1 MSPALISKL
10 SSSPAVA
17 ATAAIMSYPLVRLSA
32 YGIVLLVGYL
42 AARIIYNV
50 YFHPL
55 RKYPGPTS
63 WAATR
68 IPWCWHQFRGIN
80 YLRLLQLHTKYG
92 HVVRIGPNELSYTT
106 DSAWKTIYGHR
117 QPEMGKDPVFSLH
130 TPTGVQNILTADR
143 PTHTRHRRT
152 LAHAFSEK
160 ALREQE
166 DILQSY
172 TTALLSGVE
181 VRRHQPIDIGAWFMF
196 TTFDLIS
203 DLSFGDRVGCLA
215 KGDYDPYVSA
225 TPAISKE
232 LQYYQ
237 MLKYWGVEWAREFF
251 MPTSVAGA
259 RQTNMKRAMSTVND
273 RINRN
278 DSTDRKDFLHYI
290 LAANE
295 DKGMSRQEIDV
306 NAFSIST
313 AGSESTA
320 TALAG
325 AIFHLLQNPD
335 TYQKLTYEIRAAFPA
350 SEAITL
356 SATTAKSLPYLH
368 AVLQETMRLYPP
380 VAVTLPR
387 RVPAEEVG
395 GVIIDGSPVPAGTTV
410 GINFFAAFH
419 SPHNFHAPEKFAP
432 ERWLS
437 DDSAAA
443 LYANDNKDVVQP
455 FSVGP
460 RNCLGK
466 NLAWAEMQLVLSR
479 LLWAYDVRWPEEGG
493 SDGGA
498 AEKKGMGREIN
509 KGWQSEQKLFGF
521 WVKPPLMVCLE
532 PVERGVGGEGVKAW
546 YDDEAVKLVKES

>member
-1 MSPALISKL
+1 M
-10 SSSPAVA
+10 
-17 ATAAIMSYPLVRLSA
+17 
-32 YGIVLLVGYL
+32 YGIVFLVGYI
-42 AARIIYNV
+42 AAKIVYNIF
-50 YFHPL
+50 FHPL
-55 RKYPGPTS
+55 RKYPGPKS
-63 WAATR
+63 WVATR
-68 IPWCWHQFRGIN
+68 IPWCWHQFHGIN
-80 YLRLLQLHTKYG
+80 YRRLLQLHTEYG

-106 DSAWKTIYGHR
+106 DTAWKTIYGHR
-117 QPEMGKDPVFSLH
+117 QREMGKDPVFSLH

-143 PTHTRHRRT
+143 PTHTRQRRS

-166 DILQSY
+166 GILQSY

-181 VRRHQPIDIGAWFMF
+181 ARRHQPIDIAAWFMF

-237 MLKYWGVEWAREFF
+237 MLKYWGLEWARKFF
-251 MPTSVAGA
+251 MPAAVAGA
-259 RQTNMKRAMSTVND
+259 RQVNMKRAMSTVND

-278 DSTDRKDFLHYI
+278 DSIDRKDFLHYI
-290 LAANE
+290 LAAND

-335 TYQKLTYEIRAAFPA
+335 TYQKLTHEIRATFPT

-356 SATTAKSLPYLH
+356 STTTAKSLPYLH
-368 AVLQETMRLYPP
+368 GVLQETMRLYPP

-387 RVPAEEVG
+387 RVPAEED
-395 GVIIDGSPVPAGTTV
+395 GVIIDGRPVPAGTTV
-410 GINFFAAFH
+410 GVNFFAAFH
-419 SPHNFHAPEKFAP
+419 SPHNFHEPEKFAP
-432 ERWLS
+432 ERWLT
-437 DDSAAA
+437 DSTDYA
-443 LYANDNKDVVQP
+443 LYANDNRDVVQP

-479 LLWAYDVRWPEEGG
+479 VLWEYDVRWPE
-493 SDGGA
+493 
-498 AEKKGMGREIN
+498 KGMGGLCGADE
-509 KGWQSEQKLFGF
+509 GWQNEQKLFGF

-546 YDDEAVKLVKES
+546 YDDDAVKVEGSGGGERFE